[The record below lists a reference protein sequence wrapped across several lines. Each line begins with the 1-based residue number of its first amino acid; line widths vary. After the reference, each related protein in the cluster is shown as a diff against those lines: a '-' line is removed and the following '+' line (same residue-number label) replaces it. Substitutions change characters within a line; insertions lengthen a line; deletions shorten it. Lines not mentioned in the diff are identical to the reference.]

1 MNSMVVFGD
10 RILLPLLDKLSQLY
24 PDIVLDV
31 SLSDGLYA
39 LGRYEV
45 DIAIWGGYAPNE
57 RVLAIEL
64 MGNQFTQWQ
73 CRVI

>member
-39 LGRYEV
+39 LGRDEV
-45 DIAIWGGYAPNE
+45 DIAI
-57 RVLAIEL
+57 
-64 MGNQFTQWQ
+64 
-73 CRVI
+73 

>member
-45 DIAIWGGYAPNE
+45 DIAI
-57 RVLAIEL
+57 
-64 MGNQFTQWQ
+64 
-73 CRVI
+73 